1 MEGKMLQQS
10 VAKFQ
15 FKVGA
20 SAASG
25 YTFIQNLFSRVWE
38 WTWKG
43 IKFGVKPEVVSEFP
57 PDAHVV
63 DVSLPD
69 KKALVTFYVE
79 AGVWIFKKR
88 YEEKVGI
95 NIH

>member
-1 MEGKMLQQS
+1 MSQ
-10 VAKFQ
+10 VKFMQ
-15 FKVGA
+15 RVGA
-20 SAASG
+20 LSTTGFS
-25 YTFIQNLFSRVWE
+25 TIQNVLGRVWE

-43 IKFGVKPEVVSEFP
+43 IKFGVKPEVVNEFP
-57 PDAHVV
+57 PNAHII

-69 KKALVTFYVE
+69 KKALITFYVE
-79 AGVWIFKKR
+79 AGFWVFKKR